1 MKRLKVPPAVN
12 QFNLA
17 VNRDQTKNLL
27 KLLKKYSPETKKEKK
42 ARLLAKAQ
50 EKVETNKADDSTRP
64 RVLKFGLNHVTTL
77 VENKKAKLVVIAADV
92 DPVELV
98 LWMPQLCRKQDIPYC
113 IVKNKERLG
122 RLVNQKTA
130 AVVALTDVR
139 KEDQAEFDLFVKNF
153 TAQFNN
159 NVEIRRTWGGAVLG
173 IKSQHKEDMKK
184 KALEAEALKKAGL

>member
-1 MKRLKVPPAVN
+1 MKRLKVPPAIN

-27 KLLKKYSPETKKEKK
+27 KLLKKYAPETKKEKK

-98 LWMPQLCRKQDIPYC
+98 LWMPQLCRKQGIPYC
-113 IVKNKERLG
+113 IVKS
-122 RLVNQKTA
+122 
-130 AVVALTDVR
+130 
-139 KEDQAEFDLFVKNF
+139 NF
-153 TAQFNN
+153 LRVFNC
-159 NVEIRRTWGGAVLG
+159 
-173 IKSQHKEDMKK
+173 
-184 KALEAEALKKAGL
+184 